1 MAGPAYF
8 DAFRRIVVQ
17 PDNITISADAVDDTL
32 TLVAGAGISLVANAN
47 SDQITIVNTNS
58 GQFSLA
64 VAGDDSTL
72 RTINSGETI
81 RFAGT
86 GGVTVTSNA
95 EGAITINGPNLAAVS
110 QNIIPTADVTY
121 DIGSSTNRFR
131 DIYLSGSTIYLGSTT
146 VGVTSAGQLVVSE
159 EYTGGEGIGGIA
171 SVEWTNASEIEIR
184 TEDDSP
190 YIDKLESL
198 KIGDT
203 FTFLT
208 GSSGTFPPNTIVT
221 VSGAVTKTNTV
232 SGFFDFVIPVLQSP
246 VSNVFVYTFT
256 ITRKPITDISQLSN
270 DSGYLTSWSFNVAGD
285 DSTLRTIDKGETI
298 KFIGASNVTVTTDA
312 EGNITITGPNLS
324 SYLTSIPNDVTIG
337 GVRINTNLIQTVDS
351 NADLELDASGTGA
364 IQLRS
369 RLKLSDG
376 TSPDGLWT
384 NFTPTW
390 TAATTNPT
398 IGNGLLEGTY
408 KRVGNTVHVWMMM
421 IAGSTTTFGSG
432 EYKIS
437 LPVTARAISRAVL
450 SLVMNNDGTRLYNS
464 LAHNAYTTSLSLDS
478 DNVTLFWDTGVVT
491 HNSPFAWASGD
502 WFIISGTYEA
512 S

>member
-32 TLVAGAGISLVANAN
+32 TLVAGAGISLVANAT

-81 RFAGT
+81 RFEGT
-86 GGVTVTSNA
+86 
-95 EGAITINGPNLAAVS
+95 
-110 QNIIPTADVTY
+110 QN
-121 DIGSSTNRFR
+121 
-131 DIYLSGSTIYLGSTT
+131 
-146 VGVTSAGQLVVSE
+146 
-159 EYTGGEGIGGIA
+159 
-171 SVEWTNASEIEIR
+171 
-184 TEDDSP
+184 
-190 YIDKLESL
+190 
-198 KIGDT
+198 
-203 FTFLT
+203 
-208 GSSGTFPPNTIVT
+208 VT
-221 VSGAVTKTNTV
+221 VS
-232 SGFFDFVIPVLQSP
+232 
-246 VSNVFVYTFT
+246 
-256 ITRKPITDISQLSN
+256 
-270 DSGYLTSWSFNVAGD
+270 
-285 DSTLRTIDKGETI
+285 
-298 KFIGASNVTVTTDA
+298 TDA
-312 EGNITITGPNLS
+312 EGKVTITGPNLS
-324 SYLTSIPNDVTIG
+324 GYLTSESDPVFTASAAAGITNTNISNWNEAYSWGDHAVAGYLTTIPNDVTIG
-337 GVRINTNLIQTVDS
+337 SVRINTNVIQTVDS

-390 TAATTNPT
+390 TASTTNPT

-421 IAGSTTTFGSG
+421 TAGSTTTFGSG

-502 WFIISGTYEA
+502 WFIVSGTYEA